1 MTTNAVLFHSALG
14 RRPAVLD
21 WARRLRDEGLAV
33 EVPDLYDGHVYDD
46 LEEGMAYG
54 NGLGIPELVRRA
66 RVATAHVPAPVLY
79 AGFSGGAAAAL
90 AALLARP
97 DTACGAV
104 LMHGALPLAAFD
116 AQHWPDGVPVEVH
129 YAEADPFVDQAAVD
143 ALGLDVEAA
152 GGSYEV
158 FTYPGGAHLFADP
171 GAPDYDR
178 AAAELMWERVSAF
191 ARAVGRDAA

>member
-1 MTTNAVLFHSALG
+1 MTTHAVLFHSALG

-21 WARRLRDEGLAV
+21 WAGRLRAEGLAV
-33 EVPDLYDGHVYDD
+33 EAPDLYDGHVYDD
-46 LEEGMAYG
+46 LEDGMAYG

-66 RVATAHVPAPVLY
+66 RVATAHVPGPVLY

-97 DTACGAV
+97 ESACGAL

-116 AQHWPDGVPVEVH
+116 AQQWPTGVPVELH

-143 ALGLDVEAA
+143 ALRLDVEAA

-158 FTYPGGAHLFADP
+158 FTYPGNAHLFADP
-171 GAPDYDR
+171 GTQEYDR

-191 ARAVGRDAA
+191 AGSVAGDA